1 MPSVVTKTWES
12 VGETMISHVFWM
24 KLAFLVWK
32 LTAVCISISLW
43 RCTGS
48 DKKHPWNWTWE
59 ARKWFYNGEFWT
71 TCGSSARSCGCC
83 IYVGNIQQFWTPD
96 LKHLKPEKHIYIIYI
111 FPMNAPPNP
120 RVIQTAFLV
129 VTPHCNAE
137 RYSPAAQLK
146 Q

>member
-1 MPSVVTKTWES
+1 VVLTKRWES

-59 ARKWFYNGEFWT
+59 ARRWFYNGESWT
-71 TCGSSARSCGCC
+71 TWGSSARSCGCC
-83 IYVGNIQQFWTPD
+83 IYVGAGRCIIEAISITYNSFEHPTLNISNQRSTYTSYTYFRWMLRQI
-96 LKHLKPEKHIYIIYI
+96 LG
-111 FPMNAPPNP
+111 
-120 RVIQTAFLV
+120 
-129 VTPHCNAE
+129 
-137 RYSPAAQLK
+137 
-146 Q
+146 